1 MFFSTSLV
9 RNDVS
14 VLGSFDG
21 GGFVVG
27 LDCNI
32 YNIPQD
38 ASGGFIEPNH
48 DNLGHLGSSN
58 NNSNNN
64 GMDTIS
70 QQHFEEGGSVA
81 EYLLSEMKKDRQE
94 RKTEKEE
101 RVKEREERVRER
113 EERVKERE
121 ERVREREE
129 KGKDRE
135 EKAKEREERKEDRKV
150 QREMMMED
158 RKMQREM
165 MIMLMKKSG

>member
-1 MFFSTSLV
+1 MNSWVVGENYKGTVNWEAWLGGVVGVDDNIYGVPLGQNKWLKIYIATDTTSLV

-48 DNLGHLGSSN
+48 DNLGHWGSSN

-64 GMDTIS
+64 GTS
-70 QQHFEEGGSVA
+70 S
-81 EYLLSEMKKDRQE
+81 
-94 RKTEKEE
+94 
-101 RVKEREERVRER
+101 REN
-113 EERVKERE
+113 
-121 ERVREREE
+121 
-129 KGKDRE
+129 
-135 EKAKEREERKEDRKV
+135 
-150 QREMMMED
+150 
-158 RKMQREM
+158 
-165 MIMLMKKSG
+165 

>member
-1 MFFSTSLV
+1 MDDNIYGVPLGQNKWLKIYIATDTTSLV

-48 DNLGHLGSSN
+48 DNLGHWGSSN

-64 GMDTIS
+64 GTS
-70 QQHFEEGGSVA
+70 S
-81 EYLLSEMKKDRQE
+81 
-94 RKTEKEE
+94 
-101 RVKEREERVRER
+101 REN
-113 EERVKERE
+113 
-121 ERVREREE
+121 
-129 KGKDRE
+129 
-135 EKAKEREERKEDRKV
+135 
-150 QREMMMED
+150 
-158 RKMQREM
+158 
-165 MIMLMKKSG
+165 